1 MADATLIQGA
11 KELAAARSGVAPGVA
26 FSAGFNKGQ
35 ANAQA
40 NLAAQAK
47 ARDAQVKAAID
58 KYDAGVKYYKNNKL
72 AAITNIDG
80 GDIPNMRKQDLGYIT
95 AEMQK
100 NKDLVAQG
108 AQINSNARSIGNIE
122 GIKES
127 DDLGATGVANSVQ
140 LKNQVTML
148 GNVRNTLDELIKSDT
163 IAKLPGNVARME
175 NIKTIYEAG
184 WSMKDGA
191 LTFDDGTRLIDMKLP
206 YSTDIGIDFMQYAS
220 DETQAMAKLTPQEY
234 AKATTKYNEQK
245 AKVNS
250 FFKGEEGL
258 DRLEVLVSD
267 NYFEELNLGFG
278 GINFD
283 RNNKEEVE
291 QARLKA
297 TELTLAAF
305 AAGTKPDKNA
315 EGEKT
320 GKNNPAYA
328 DMKALQAEYLNTPPL
343 NRAARYSPDDLVF
356 TLGSKNQE
364 VVLNKNGWFIETKQP
379 SGIEVKTKYDDV
391 EDLLRRNS
399 NLFN

>member
-26 FSAGFNKGQ
+26 FSAGFDKGQ

-47 ARDAQVKAAID
+47 ARDAQDKAARD
-58 KYDAGVKYYKNNKL
+58 EYDAAMKYFTNFDL
-72 AAITNIDG
+72 EAITNVDG
-80 GDIPNMRKQDLGYIT
+80 GAIPNIRKQDLGIIT

-100 NKDLVAQG
+100 NKDLVARG
-108 AQINSNARSIGNIE
+108 AQMNSNSRSIGDTKGGQEAN
-122 GIKES
+122 
-127 DDLGATGVANSVQ
+127 DLGAEGVANSAQ
-140 LKNQVTML
+140 LKRQVNML
-148 GNVRNTLDELIKSDT
+148 GDIRTELIALQKSGT
-163 IAKLPGNVARME
+163 IAQLPGNMERMG
-175 NIKTIYEAG
+175 NIQTILEG
-184 WSMKDGA
+184 PWSMAEGA
-191 LTFDDGTRLIDMKLP
+191 LTFEDGTRLVDIKLP
-206 YSTDIGIDFMQYAS
+206 YSTDLGIDFMQYAS

-234 AKATTKYNEQK
+234 AKATTMLNEQQ

-315 EGEKT
+315 DGKAT
-320 GKNNPAYA
+320 GVNNPAYA

-379 SGIEVKTKYDDV
+379 SGIELKTKYDDV